1 MPRIYDS
8 ASDPLDFCKRCFP
21 GEKTAEKRYA
31 NVAVTGEG
39 PDGRGN
45 CYGYNEDH
53 PPYEDTDY
61 TCHTC
66 HRRLGE
72 NDNEPR

>member
-21 GEKTAEKRYA
+21 GEKTAEARYG
-31 NVAVTGEG
+31 NVAKTGEG

-45 CYGYNEDH
+45 CFGYNEDH

-61 TCHTC
+61 KCETC
-66 HRRLGE
+66 RRNLGE
-72 NDNEPR
+72 KDN